1 VSQPYQPVP
10 DQPVPDQP
18 DQPQPPAG
26 PSTRDDLVVAGVIVG
41 ALAVLGALLGLVWS
55 AWSPPGSPAIVIG
68 GGTFE
73 VLGESE
79 NQIAAD
85 GRFLVIVTVVGLL
98 AGLFAWF
105 GRPRNRGPLV
115 LLGLVV
121 GGLCGA
127 ALTDLVGH
135 LSGGGSFS
143 GRKLGL
149 TDGSKQEVTLRLPL
163 SLHMPGMLFVEAA
176 LAALLY
182 GLFTAFAV
190 HDDLGRPDPV
200 RDELRAG
207 RGGPPPD
214 EISVGAGHEPQ
225 GGWGY
230 GDGPG
235 PLQQREFPPQ

>member
-1 VSQPYQPVP
+1 MSRP
-10 DQPVPDQP
+10 DQLGTD
-18 DQPQPPAG
+18 PPAVA
-26 PSTRDDLVVAGVIVG
+26 STRDDLVVAAVIVG
-41 ALAVLGALLGLVWS
+41 VLTVLGALLGLVWS
-55 AWSPPGSPAIVIG
+55 AWSPPGPTAIVVG
-68 GGTFE
+68 GGAFE
-73 VLGESE
+73 VLGENE
-79 NQIAAD
+79 KQIAAD
-85 GRFLVIVTVVGLL
+85 GRFLLIVSAVGLV
-98 AGLFAWF
+98 AGLFAWL

-143 GRKLGL
+143 GKKYELS
-149 TDGSKQEVTLRLPL
+149 DGSVQEVTLRLPL
-163 SLHMPGMLFVEAA
+163 SLHMSGLLFVEAA
-176 LAALLY
+176 IAALLY

-200 RDELRAG
+200 RDELRAH
-207 RGGPPPD
+207 RGGPPSD
-214 EISVGAGHEPQ
+214 EVSVGAGGEPQ

-235 PLQQREFPPQ
+235 ALQQRELPPQ

>member
-1 VSQPYQPVP
+1 
-10 DQPVPDQP
+10 
-18 DQPQPPAG
+18 
-26 PSTRDDLVVAGVIVG
+26 
-41 ALAVLGALLGLVWS
+41 VLG
-55 AWSPPGSPAIVIG
+55 G
-68 GGTFE
+68 GVFE
-73 VLGESE
+73 VLGENE

-85 GRFLVIVTVVGLL
+85 GRFLVIVSVVGLL
-98 AGLFAWF
+98 AGLLAWF

-135 LSGGGSFS
+135 LTGGGSFS
-143 GRKLGL
+143 GKKYDLS
-149 TDGSKQEVTLRLPL
+149 DGSVQEVTLRLPL

-176 LAALLY
+176 IAALLY
-182 GLFTAFAV
+182 GVFTAFAV

-200 RDELRAG
+200 RDELRG
-207 RGGPPPD
+207 RRAGPPLD

-230 GDGPG
+230 GDGSG